1 VDLIFSRTI
10 EPFQDFL
17 TVVSKV
23 ASSLKTSVFFL
34 TGLVEVTWTSFCAF
48 QKDFFDFFAR
58 TQQMIKSL
66 LLAVKKAV
74 GSIADMKKHLS
85 VLNVFKGLM
94 NSDVFKVFK
103 KFRSIIADISKFAD
117 TLSFIT
123 KLVEFEFCFAV
134 PKGCW
139 KEIDVGFFSIYI
151 PWICWGS
158 KTFAGLKTLGET
170 SACFYCTR
178 FLQSTNC

>member
-1 VDLIFSRTI
+1 
-10 EPFQDFL
+10 
-17 TVVSKV
+17 
-23 ASSLKTSVFFL
+23 LKTSVFFL
-34 TGLVEVTWTSFCAF
+34 TGFVEFVTRTSFCAY
-48 QKDFFDFFAR
+48 QKYFLDFFTR

-66 LLAVKKAV
+66 LLAVNKAV

-94 NSDVFKVFK
+94 NSDVFKIFK
-103 KFRSIIADISKFAD
+103 QFRSIIADISKFAD

-134 PKGCW
+134 PKPCW
-139 KEIDVGFFSIYI
+139 KTINFGPFGKLDI

-158 KTFAGLKTLGET
+158 KTCAGLKILGEM

-178 FLQSTNC
+178 FLQSTNG